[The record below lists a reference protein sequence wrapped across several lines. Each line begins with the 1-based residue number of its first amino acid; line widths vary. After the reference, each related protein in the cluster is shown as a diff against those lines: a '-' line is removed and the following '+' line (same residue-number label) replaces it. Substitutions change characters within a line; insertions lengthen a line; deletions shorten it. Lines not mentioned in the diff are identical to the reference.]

1 MRAEIILFQV
11 LCCLFVA
18 QTIAFNIPATL
29 GGRPTLSK
37 LSTTRNHLSK
47 LKLAAE
53 DSKEDEQES
62 GSKMRSILKEATK
75 ERDLIAEQPEP
86 MDFRESS
93 TTKARVRELSPEE
106 LQEMK
111 EMEANMMN
119 LRTEI
124 ASRVQELKQTGEW
137 EDSTIV
143 DPNAGKTEWQL
154 YQEDLKDIQLPSLK
168 SFLQMFVL
176 VSFGYAFFLAFQ
188 ISMDSAIQ
196 SLMDYLQNLGAEA

>member
-1 MRAEIILFQV
+1 
-11 LCCLFVA
+11 
-18 QTIAFNIPATL
+18 
-29 GGRPTLSK
+29 
-37 LSTTRNHLSK
+37 
-47 LKLAAE
+47 
-53 DSKEDEQES
+53 
-62 GSKMRSILKEATK
+62 MRSILKEATK